1 MRSDSPALEKKSG
14 FIAGVPRSLACAV
27 MLAAGFMV
35 FTAWNHSHWWLL
47 KDDYVFGWLVPFFA
61 GYVIYERW
69 PQVIAAAGKTN
80 APQDPRHGRLIGI
93 AAWLAVV
100 VGAIFYLLGALLLA
114 AAGAS
119 YPASLAL
126 SAGTAA
132 VVLGLITLT
141 ADSGGADGWT
151 VARLFVFPALV
162 WLVSAPMIS
171 LIENA
176 LSLFLLGKITSVV
189 FFVFESLGMAIEQ
202 QGNVLVLPL
211 GDVGVAEA
219 CSGIRSLMGC
229 LFAGS
234 FLGAVCFE
242 RRWKKIALLV
252 ASIAFALWMNLIRS
266 LFLTG
271 WAYRYGPQAIEGR
284 FHDWTGFAVIG
295 VTTLGL
301 LALTQMLNWKVSFRS
316 AKTAARPEAS
326 PYP

>member
-1 MRSDSPALEKKSG
+1 M
-14 FIAGVPRSLACAV
+14 PRSLAYAV
-27 MLAAGFMV
+27 VLAIGFML

-47 KDDYVFGWLVPFFA
+47 KADYVFGWLVPFFA
-61 GYVIYERW
+61 GYVIYDRW
-69 PQVIAAAGKTN
+69 PQVVAAAGKTN
-80 APQDPRHGRLIGI
+80 TSEDPKRARVIRIG
-93 AAWLAVV
+93 AWLAAVM
-100 VGAIFYLLGALLLA
+100 GAIFYLSGALLLA

-126 SAGTAA
+126 SLGAAG

-141 ADSGGADGWT
+141 ADAEGADGWA

-162 WLVSAPMIS
+162 WLVSAPMVS
-171 LIENA
+171 LVENA

-202 QGNVLVLPL
+202 HGNVLVLPL

-234 FLGAVCFE
+234 FLGAMCFE
-242 RRWKKIALLV
+242 QLWKKITLLA
-252 ASIAFALWMNLIRS
+252 ASIAFALLMNLLRS
-266 LFLTG
+266 LFLTS
-271 WAYRYGPQAIEGR
+271 WAYHYGPQAIEGR
-284 FHDWTGFAVIG
+284 FHDWTGLAVIG

-301 LALTQMLNWKVSFRS
+301 LALTQMLNWKVSFQS
-316 AKTAARPEAS
+316 EK
-326 PYP
+326 

>member
-1 MRSDSPALEKKSG
+1 MRTESNALAPRKT
-14 FIAGVPRSLACAV
+14 IAGVGVSLGYAV
-27 MLAAGFMV
+27 MVAIGFMA

-69 PQVIAAAGKTN
+69 PQVVAAATKSRV
-80 APQDPRHGRLIGI
+80 PEDSGRGMLMRIG
-93 AAWLAVV
+93 AWLSV
-100 VGAIFYLLGALLLA
+100 LGGTAFFLFGSLTLA

-126 SAGTAA
+126 SLGTAGMA
-132 VVLGLITLT
+132 LGLITLT
-141 ADSGGADGWT
+141 AYSEGADGWA

-202 QGNVLVLPL
+202 QGHVLVLPT
-211 GDVGVAEA
+211 GEVGVAEA

-234 FLGAVCFE
+234 FLGAMCFE
-242 RRWKKIALLV
+242 QLWKKITLLV
-252 ASIAFALWMNLIRS
+252 AATAFALVMNLVRS

-271 WAYRYGPQAIEGR
+271 WAYQYGPQAIEGR
-284 FHDWTGFAVIG
+284 FHDWTGFGVIG
-295 VTTLGL
+295 VTTIGLLGL
-301 LALTQMLNWKVSFRS
+301 TQVLNWKVSFRS
-316 AKTAARPEAS
+316 AK
-326 PYP
+326 

>member
-1 MRSDSPALEKKSG
+1 MRTESHVLPHKKM
-14 FIAGVPRSLACAV
+14 IAGVSASLAYAAFVAV
-27 MLAAGFMV
+27 GFMA

-47 KDDYVFGWLVPFFA
+47 KDDYVFGWLAPFFA

-69 PQVIAAAGKTN
+69 PQLVTVSAKAHVMSAR
-80 APQDPRHGRLIGI
+80 DRLIRVG
-93 AAWLAVV
+93 AWLAVLG
-100 VGAIFYLLGALLLA
+100 GAAVYLFGALTLA

-126 SAGTAA
+126 SLGTAG
-132 VVLGLITLT
+132 VTLGLVTLVT
-141 ADSGGADGWT
+141 YSDGADGRA
-151 VARLFVFPALV
+151 VGKLFVFPALV

-171 LIENA
+171 VIENA

-202 QGNVLVLPL
+202 QGNVLLLPT
-211 GDVGVAEA
+211 GEVGVAEA

-234 FLGAVCFE
+234 FLGAMCFE
-242 RRWKKIALLV
+242 QSWKKIVLLV
-252 ASIAFALWMNLIRS
+252 AAAAFALLMNLFRS

-271 WAYRYGPQAIEGR
+271 WAYQYGPQAIEGR
-284 FHDWTGFAVIG
+284 FHDWTGFGVIG

-301 LALTQMLNWKVSFRS
+301 LGLTQMLNWKVRFVRG
-316 AKTAARPEAS
+316 PE
-326 PYP
+326 